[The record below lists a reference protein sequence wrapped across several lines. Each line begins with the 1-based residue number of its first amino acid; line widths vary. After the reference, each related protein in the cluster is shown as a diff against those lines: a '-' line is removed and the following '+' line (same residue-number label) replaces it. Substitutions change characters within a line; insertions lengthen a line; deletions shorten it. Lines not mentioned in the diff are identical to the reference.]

1 MSLMSNNKFGFIN
14 WNTQTL
20 VITHIIFLT

>member
-1 MSLMSNNKFGFIN
+1 MSNNKFGFIN